1 MDINGFVKEF
11 NNRTT
16 LRLTRGENNAIIK
29 QDISKEDIVS
39 LYDIYEYFFDMYSI
53 FKNKLNGL
61 GKVNVLLEID
71 STSDNFISQIHAL
84 QNTDLHDFIQNNYD
98 FLLIYHFLKKRFLFG
113 DLFATIF
120 TSIRGSSLN
129 KLDKM
134 TFQFGMSAGEIE
146 DVFVIEL
153 SLRDKNIVKVKKA
166 LIDSKVITIS
176 AEDAISL
183 LKNSFV
189 NKKFLP
195 SNNVVK
201 ARRR

>member
-1 MDINGFVKEF
+1 M
-11 NNRTT
+11 
-16 LRLTRGENNAIIK
+16 K
-29 QDISKEDIVS
+29 Q
-39 LYDIYEYFFDMYSI
+39 YSI

-61 GKVNVLLEID
+61 GKGNVLLEID

-98 FLLIYHFLKKRFLFG
+98 FLLIYHFLKKRILFG

-120 TSIRGSSLN
+120 TCIRGSSLN
-129 KLDKM
+129 TLDKM

-176 AEDAISL
+176 VEDAISL

-195 SNNVVK
+195 SNNEIK

>member
-1 MDINGFVKEF
+1 MDINDFAKEF

-16 LRLTRGENNAIIK
+16 LRLARGENNEIVM
-29 QDISKEDIVS
+29 QDISDEDIIS
-39 LYDIYEYFFDMYSI
+39 LYDIYEYFFDMYI
-53 FKNKLNGL
+53 NFKNKLNEF
-61 GKVNVLLEID
+61 GKGDELLEID
-71 STSDNFISQIHAL
+71 STSDNFISQIHTL
-84 QNTDLHDFIQNNYD
+84 QNTSSHTFIQDNYD

-120 TSIRGSSLN
+120 TSIRGNSLDT
-129 KLDKM
+129 LDKM

-153 SLRDKNIVKVKKA
+153 SLRNKNIVKVKKA

-176 AEDAISL
+176 DEDAINL

-189 NKKFLP
+189 NKKFW
-195 SNNVVK
+195 SFNNAVK
-201 ARRR
+201 ARGR